1 MNALKQVTRWP
12 VPAAAVAVV
21 DPGGVVASSGSDVEF
36 AWASVTKLLT
46 ALAVLDAVQEGLV
59 DLDEQAGPGSRP
71 IRDHKSPHW
80 TGSRNSARTFGHFG
94 RTGTFLWVDPDAGLA
109 CACLTDRDF
118 GPWAMSAWPALS
130 DAILTDFANRSS

>member
-21 DPGGVVASSGSDVEF
+21 GPGGVVASTGYDVEF

-59 DLDEQAGPGSRP
+59 DLDEQAGPPGSTVRICSLTRPGSRP

-94 RTGTFLWVDPDAGLA
+94 RTGTFL
-109 CACLTDRDF
+109 
-118 GPWAMSAWPALS
+118 
-130 DAILTDFANRSS
+130 